1 MSEERCQS
9 HDPTTNDSIEQQ
21 YFKLLSNKLS
31 KYDGEPGL
39 RRTNVGRCSNHETI
53 AHLYR
58 SDGYSRL
65 RLSELLLA
73 LDNRPKERTV
83 VVIENID
90 IEGVSVLGGA
100 WGVDPDFFITHSQN
114 PAGQSLWRSI
124 FKPSSVENR
133 NTRQRVHRVID
144 PSAASTGQAGVQV
157 DGSKRRWHVD
167 GLFQLAA
174 HSGASVRRNDIQI
187 RNKFPRRLDFDSV
200 YGYQSNTRVSC
211 LSIKGCCGCS
221 NLYLTRTSKIDK

>member
-83 VVIENID
+83 VVIDNID

-124 FKPSSVENR
+124 FKPS
-133 NTRQRVHRVID
+133 RV
-144 PSAASTGQAGVQV
+144 
-157 DGSKRRWHVD
+157 
-167 GLFQLAA
+167 
-174 HSGASVRRNDIQI
+174 
-187 RNKFPRRLDFDSV
+187 
-200 YGYQSNTRVSC
+200 
-211 LSIKGCCGCS
+211 
-221 NLYLTRTSKIDK
+221 